1 MMKQFNLSL
10 VALFISINLFAQPYK
25 IGSETKKILFLG
37 NSITQQGDY
46 ISFIETYY
54 TLKYPDHNL
63 EFINVGLASETVSG
77 LSEPNHANGAFP
89 RPDLRERLDRVLNEV
104 NPDLILAC
112 YGMNDGIYL
121 PFGKERFQKY
131 QEGINWLNEE
141 AIKRDIEII
150 FVTPPIYDKAKG
162 AAYANVL
169 DIYADWL
176 ISSRYTDSWKVID
189 IHEPMKRYLEDR
201 RKTDSTFYL
210 AKDGVHP
217 GAQGHW
223 FMAREILVGLGEL
236 QLEDV
241 EYPEEA
247 FSNYAQGQEVLDLV
261 KEKQTLMK
269 YAWLS
274 HTKHQR
280 PGVQPGLPMTEALIK
295 RDSLNGIITS
305 LVK

>member
-1 MMKQFNLSL
+1 MMKQFILSIVTL
-10 VALFISINLFAQPYK
+10 YISINLIAQPYK
-25 IGSETKKILFLG
+25 IGSETGKILFLG

-46 ISFIETYY
+46 ISFIETYF

-89 RPDLRERLDRVLNEV
+89 RPDLRERLDRVLSEV
-104 NPDLILAC
+104 KPDLILAC

-121 PFGKERFQKY
+121 PFGMERFQKY

-150 FVTPPIYDKAKG
+150 FVTPPIYDEAKG

-176 ISSRYTDSWKVID
+176 ISRRYTDSWMVID
-189 IHEPMKRYLEDR
+189 IHEPMKRYLDDR
-201 RKTDSTFYL
+201 RKSDSTFYL

-236 QLEDV
+236 QLKDV

-247 FSNYAQGQEVLDLV
+247 FSNYARGQKVLDLV
-261 KEKQTLMK
+261 KEKQTVMK

-274 HTKHQR
+274 HTKHLR
-280 PGVQPGLPMTEALIK
+280 PGVQPGLSMKEAEKKKKELKMKITEILQ
-295 RDSLNGIITS
+295 
-305 LVK
+305 

>member
-1 MMKQFNLSL
+1 MMKQFNLSIL
-10 VALFISINLFAQPYK
+10 TLFLALNLFAQPYQ
-25 IGSETKKILFLG
+25 IASETKKILFLG

-54 TLKYPDHNL
+54 TLKYPAQNL

-89 RPDLRERLDRVLNEV
+89 RPDLRERLDRVLDMV
-104 NPDLILAC
+104 KPDLILAC

-121 PFGKERFQKY
+121 PFDLERFQKY
-131 QEGINWLNEE
+131 RDGIQWLVEE
-141 AIKRDIEII
+141 ARKRNISII
-150 FVTPPIYDKAKG
+150 FVTPPIYDEAKG

-176 ISSRYTDSWKVID
+176 ISTKYTNDWKVID
-189 IHEPMKRYLEDR
+189 IHEPMKRYLDER
-201 RKTDSTFYL
+201 RKTDSTFNL

-223 FMAREILVGLGEL
+223 IMAREILIGLGESHL
-236 QLEDV
+236 V
-241 EYPEEA
+241 NMEYATEA
-247 FSNYAQGQEVLDLV
+247 FSNYAHGQKVLDLV
-261 KEKQTLMK
+261 NEKQALMK

-274 HTKHQR
+274 HTKHKR
-280 PGVQPGLPMTEALIK
+280 PGVPQGLPMAEALIK
-295 RDSLNGIITS
+295 RDSLNGMIES

>member
-1 MMKQFNLSL
+1 MKSINLSL
-10 VALFISINLFAQPYK
+10 LLLPLTISLLAQPYDINK
-25 IGSETKKILFLG
+25 DVKKILFLG

-46 ISFIETYY
+46 ISFIEAYH
-54 TLKYPDHNL
+54 TLKYPDHQL

-89 RPDLRERLDRVLNEV
+89 RPDLRERLHRVLDMV
-104 NPDLILAC
+104 KPDLILAC

-121 PFGKERFQKY
+121 PFGIERFQKY
-131 QEGINWLNEE
+131 QEGIHWLNSE
-141 AIKRDIEII
+141 AAKKDIEII
-150 FVTPPIYDKAKG
+150 FVTPPIYDEAKG

-176 ISSRYTDSWKVID
+176 ISTRYTEEWKVID
-189 IHEPMKRYLEDR
+189 IHEPMKIYLDDR
-201 RKTDSTFYL
+201 RKSDSTFYL

-247 FSNYAQGQEVLDLV
+247 FSNYARGQEVLDLV

-274 HTKHQR
+274 HTKHLR
-280 PGVQPGLPMTEALIK
+280 PGVQAGLPMKEAEKKKKELEKKIK
-295 RDSLNGIITS
+295 E
-305 LVK
+305 LVQ